1 MVLELL
7 LWMFGAYLVA
17 GIPVG
22 LLIGLARGIDL
33 REVGSGN
40 IGATNAVRALGC
52 RWGLLVFALDV
63 AKAAIPVAAAV
74 HRFAAEPGGPSL
86 VAMVAL
92 AAIVG
97 HVFPIY
103 LRFAGGKGVACA
115 FGVFLVLAPK
125 AALLGLL
132 VYLQTLWLTRISAV
146 GSLTAALVIVGA
158 AWLDPSV
165 PFPYVVL
172 AAGLAGL
179 IWERHRENL
188 ERVLIVAR
196 EARAREAQLRD
207 DDQSGS

>member
-1 MVLELL
+1 
-7 LWMFGAYLVA
+7 
-17 GIPVG
+17 
-22 LLIGLARGIDL
+22 
-33 REVGSGN
+33 
-40 IGATNAVRALGC
+40 
-52 RWGLLVFALDV
+52 
-63 AKAAIPVAAAV
+63 
-74 HRFAAEPGGPSL
+74 AEPAGPTLIAVIS
-86 VAMVAL
+86 L
-92 AAIVG
+92 AAIIG

-103 LRFAGGKGVACA
+103 LRFAGGKGVSCA

-125 AALLGLL
+125 AALLGLI
-132 VYLQTLWLTRISAV
+132 VYLQTLWLTRISAT

-158 AWLDPSV
+158 TWLDPSV

-207 DDQSGS
+207 EKD